1 MRETAGFPNNMQ
13 MRQELEQQR
22 RVEQLEQARQM
33 NQISP
38 GARMCGVQYH
48 KLLVCVM

>member
-1 MRETAGFPNNMQ
+1 MQ
-13 MRQELEQQR
+13 VRLQRQELEQQR

-38 GARMCGVQYH
+38 GTCVLHYRFC
-48 KLLVCVM
+48 LVM